1 MLKIEWSLILTNIV
15 GFLILFWG
23 LRRFAWGPILGLLDE
38 RRQRIQGELE
48 SAAEEKRKAE
58 ELRRE
63 YDQKLKAIDALSR
76 KRIEEATREAAQ
88 TAAEMREN
96 ARGESQAIYEK
107 ARADIERERAK
118 ARVALRNDI
127 VQMVVL
133 GVEKVVHD
141 RMSPAKQEELVG
153 KFIDELEGIKA

>member
-1 MLKIEWSLILTNIV
+1 MLEIKWPELLTNIA

-38 RRQRIQGELE
+38 RRQRIQNEID
-48 SAAEEKRKAE
+48 SAAGEKRKAD
-58 ELRRE
+58 ELRSE
-63 YDQKLKAIDALSR
+63 YDLKLKEIDALSR
-76 KRIEEATREAAQ
+76 RRIEEATREAAR

-96 ARGESQAIYEK
+96 ARAETQAMFEK